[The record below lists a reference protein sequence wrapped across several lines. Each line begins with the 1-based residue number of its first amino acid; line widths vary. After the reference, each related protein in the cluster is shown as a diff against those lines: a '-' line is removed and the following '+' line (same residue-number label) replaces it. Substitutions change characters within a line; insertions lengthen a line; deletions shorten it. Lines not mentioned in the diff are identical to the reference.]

1 MMTHTPVA
9 RWTWGRD
16 TDTADFLF
24 DCLGDLLS
32 AYSVLVTHRLAAGGS
47 KIRLSVPESGK
58 PNSLLFEGEFVLP
71 VGRGS
76 AGSAELLAR
85 EVRSALRPG
94 GIGSVDASISCSAM
108 RDGEDGEVVEEGV
121 FLLGASAFDGFVAVD
136 LVTFSDAW
144 MRHDLR
150 GNAQPAVY
158 EANAPRLAAGLR
170 DLAEVLGSETEP
182 EDATYFGRPTETG
195 VENFFGRDGSASDVW
210 ASFEIPYRNR
220 VFYHAPAFQEGY
232 RRSADGEVRY
242 IPVRGERGV
251 LGYLWASDAEGAAS
265 FEPRDDAEE
274 AGYKAGLLGLDRLQ
288 SAYARG
294 LSPSQA
300 LDEVAGVVG
309 AERPGSS
316 DLASLRERASED
328 PSAAPPPPS

>member
-1 MMTHTPVA
+1 MIASTPVA
-9 RWTWGRD
+9 RWAWGRD
-16 TDTADFLF
+16 SDAADFLF
-24 DCLGDLLS
+24 GCLADLLS
-32 AYSVLVTHRLAAGGS
+32 AHAVLVTHRLVLGDP
-47 KIRLSVPESGK
+47 KIRVSVPESGK

-76 AGSAELLAR
+76 VESAELFAR
-85 EVRSALRPG
+85 EVRSVLRPG
-94 GIGSVDASISCSAM
+94 RIGSVDASISCSAM
-108 RDGEDGEVVEEGV
+108 RDGEDEEVVEEGA
-121 FLLGASAFDGFVAVD
+121 FLLGASAFDDFVTVD
-136 LVTFSDAW
+136 LVTFSDTW

-170 DLAEVLGSETEP
+170 DLAEVLGSDTEP

-242 IPVRGERGV
+242 IPVRGEHRV

-274 AGYKAGLLGLDRLQ
+274 AGYKAGLLGLDRLR

-309 AERPGSS
+309 AERPRSS

-328 PSAAPPPPS
+328 PPPTPPPPS